1 MFERPARSAF
11 AAALLN
17 FLLPGLGHAYLGRWM
32 RALAWAALPI
42 VALAAILGLAFGSG
56 TGNALGFLVDPAM
69 LGVILGV
76 IVFDAVY
83 RGLAVTDAY
92 LLASDRYVGSTTART
107 MSRAALLAL
116 MVVLVVSHVAIAQP
130 VLFVADTV
138 GAIVESAG
146 DDSEIV
152 DLDELA
158 AIDEDF
164 VLQIVDPSPGV
175 APGPAPAAGS
185 RSSAP
190 TAPEWNGKERLN
202 ILLIGA
208 DGGRQGGSSYLTDTL
223 ITVSIDP
230 KSGRIAFISLPRDTT
245 GIPLP
250 KSWAAH
256 RALGGKYDNKVNTL
270 YTVARGRP
278 DLFPGNDRQRGY
290 QALMGSLGE
299 LYGLDI
305 SRYVA
310 VDLDSFRSIV
320 NTLGGVIV
328 DVQLPVMDRG
338 YPTDDGRGKLKLYVP
353 PGMTRM
359 NGQEA
364 LAYSRSRHAS
374 SDFDRSARQQRVV
387 TSVRD
392 QTDIDS
398 LLAPGVL
405 SGLVK
410 QLKRDVRTNIPV
422 KEIPKLLS
430 LARRI
435 DLDGRRALVLGPPSY
450 STECYPCPPDGLYRL
465 QADVPEIRQAAKN
478 ILRKRGG

>member
-1 MFERPARSAF
+1 MAERPVRSAF
-11 AAALLN
+11 AAALLS

-32 RALAWAALPI
+32 RAIAWAALPF
-42 VALAAILGLAFGSG
+42 VAMAATVGLAVGSG
-56 TGNALGFLVDPAM
+56 SGDVLEVLIDPAM
-69 LGVILGV
+69 LGIILGV
-76 IVFDAVY
+76 IVFDAIY
-83 RGLAVTDAY
+83 RGLAVIDAY
-92 LLASDRYVGSTTART
+92 LLASDRHVGSTMART
-107 MSRAALLAL
+107 LSRAALLAL
-116 MVVLVVSHVAIAQP
+116 MVVLVASHVAVAQP
-130 VLFVADTV
+130 VLLVADTID
-138 GAIVESAG
+138 AIVDNAG

-164 VLQIVDPSPGV
+164 VLRVAGPSPG
-175 APGPAPAAGS
+175 ATPEPAPSEAAEKTTP
-185 RSSAP
+185 A
-190 TAPEWNGKERLN
+190 APEWNGRERLN

-245 GIPLP
+245 GMPLP
-250 KSWAAH
+250 QAWAAH
-256 RALGGKYDNKVNTL
+256 RALGGRYDNKVNTL

-290 QALMGSLGE
+290 RALMGALGE

-310 VDLDSFRSIV
+310 VDLNSFRSIV

-387 TSVRD
+387 ASVRD

-405 SGLVK
+405 GGLIK
-410 QLKRDVRTNIPV
+410 QLKRDVKTNIPV
-422 KEIPKLLS
+422 KEVSKLLS

-435 DLDGRRALVLGPPSY
+435 DLDRRRALVLGPPSY

-465 QADVPEIRQAAKN
+465 QADVPEIRRAAKN
-478 ILRKRGG
+478 ILERRGG